1 MLTIDSSITDIKGI
15 GEKLAAKYSKLNIFQ
30 VRDLITHFPKR
41 YDRYGEIIPVSEVKE
56 GDVVTIEV
64 SLIGRAALK
73 NIKNLKIVAASV
85 RDASGVINITWF
97 NMPFLARTLKP
108 GTYYILRG
116 RAARKYSG
124 LTIEQPQII
133 SKQEYFNK
141 KNKLMPIYS
150 ITSGI
155 TNNNISK
162 AVSFSLGCIGSE
174 QDILP
179 AFIRKKYNLVSYA
192 KAIKSIHFP
201 EDDESLKEARKR
213 LVFEEFFRFIV
224 SLRIMKTENKKN
236 RIDRIYKQFG
246 KCGALT
252 DSLPYE
258 LTDAQKKAW
267 FEIKNDMSSGYVMN
281 RMVQG
286 DVGSGKTIVAI
297 LALLYNCENG
307 YQGAMM
313 VPTEVLAVQHYDE
326 CARLLEPLG
335 VNVALLTGSMTAK
348 QKRNVYESIS
358 SGDADIVVGTHALI
372 QDGVNYNNLGLV
384 ITDEQHRFGVNQRKN
399 LSSRGVLC
407 HTLVMSATPIPR
419 SLALILYGDMEMSV
433 IDMLPAGR
441 IPIKNCVVD
450 TSYRVTAYKFME
462 KQIAAGNQVYII
474 CPMVEQNDDIEAESV
489 IEYTHNLREYMPEN
503 IRIDALYG
511 SMKNSEKNDIMRR
524 FAEHQTDILVSTTVI
539 EVGINVP
546 NATVM
551 MIENSDRFGLAQ
563 LHQLRGR
570 VGRGNRQSYCIFMSG
585 SNSKASMDRLKVLN
599 NSNDGFHIASEDL
612 KLRGPGELAGIRQSG
627 ELAFELGDIYE
638 DADIL
643 KMVDE
648 AVGSIDLNEFRDEF
662 VHATL

>member
-15 GEKLAAKYSKLNIFQ
+15 GEKLAAKYSKLNIFK
-30 VRDLITHFPKR
+30 VGDLITHFPAR

-56 GDVVTIEV
+56 GNVVTVEV

-73 NIKNLKIVAASV
+73 NIRNLKIVAASV
-85 RDASGVINITWF
+85 RDASGVINVTWF
-97 NMPFLARTLKP
+97 NMPFLARTLKT

-116 RAARKYSG
+116 RVARKYTG

-133 SKQEYFNK
+133 SKQEYFDK
-141 KNKLMPIYS
+141 KNKLMPVYRL
-150 ITSGI
+150 TAGI
-155 TNNNISK
+155 TNNNISR
-162 AVSFSLGCIGSE
+162 AVSLSLECIGRE
-174 QDILP
+174 HDILP
-179 AFIRKKYNLVSYA
+179 ASVRKKYNLISYA
-192 KAIKSIHFP
+192 GAVKSIHFP
-201 EDDESLKEARKR
+201 ENDSSLKDARKR

-224 SLRIMKTENKKN
+224 SLRIMRTENRKN
-236 RIDRIYKQFG
+236 RIDRIYKLCD
-246 KCGALT
+246 KCEAFR
-252 DSLPYE
+252 DSLPYK
-258 LTDAQKKAW
+258 LTDAQKRAW
-267 FEIKNDMSSGYVMN
+267 NEIRKDMSSGYVMN

-313 VPTEVLAVQHYDE
+313 VPTEVLAMQHYDE
-326 CARLLEPLG
+326 CVRLLEPFG
-335 VNVALLTGSMTAK
+335 ISVALLTGSMTAAE
-348 QKRNVYESIS
+348 KRNAYENIS
-358 SGDADIVVGTHALI
+358 SGAADIVIGTHALI
-372 QDGVNYNNLGLV
+372 QDGVAYNNLGLV

-399 LSSRGVLC
+399 LSERGVQC

-419 SLALILYGDMEMSV
+419 SLALILYGDMDMSV
-433 IDMLPAGR
+433 IDMMPAGR
-441 IPIKNCVVD
+441 IPVKNCVVD
-450 TSYRVTAYKFME
+450 TSYRITAYRFME
-462 KQIAAGNQVYII
+462 KQIAQGNQVYII

-489 IEYTHNLREYMPEN
+489 IEYTHNLRECMPDN
-503 IRIDALYG
+503 IRIDSLYG
-511 SMKNSEKNDIMRR
+511 SMKNKEKTEIMRR
-524 FAEHQTDILVSTTVI
+524 FAEHGTDILVSTTVI

-585 SNSKASMDRLKVLN
+585 NTGRASMDRLKVLN
-599 NSNDGFHIASEDL
+599 SSNDGFHIAAEDL

-627 ELAFELGDIYE
+627 ELAFALGDIYE

-643 KMVDE
+643 KMADE
-648 AVGSIDLNEFRDEF
+648 AVRSIDLSKYGEPGA
-662 VHATL
+662 ATL